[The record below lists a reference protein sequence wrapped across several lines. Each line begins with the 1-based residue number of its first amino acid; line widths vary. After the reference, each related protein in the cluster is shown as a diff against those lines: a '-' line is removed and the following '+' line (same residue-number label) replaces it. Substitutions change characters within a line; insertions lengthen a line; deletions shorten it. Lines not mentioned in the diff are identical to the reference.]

1 MLSRVESSRVD
12 ERVSGHHQLEE
23 TRQTDVAF
31 AVPICQVQAIEIEAR
46 KRGVC
51 GGGSSRSSGEGCVPS
66 FTAID
71 SARTRR
77 AVRQWF
83 WFLARK
89 GTRR

>member
-1 MLSRVESSRVD
+1 M
-12 ERVSGHHQLEE
+12 
-23 TRQTDVAF
+23 AF
-31 AVPICQVQAIEIEAR
+31 AVRICQVQAIKIEAR

-83 WFLARK
+83 WPAK
-89 GTRR
+89 GQDDEVM

>member
-1 MLSRVESSRVD
+1 M
-12 ERVSGHHQLEE
+12 
-23 TRQTDVAF
+23 AF
-31 AVPICQVQAIEIEAR
+31 VVPICQVQAIKIEAR

-83 WFLARK
+83 WFWPAK
-89 GTRR
+89 GKDDEVM